1 MIIKYVKDLADVLNV
16 GDRFRV
22 RNGAWYGII
31 KAKDDTGITVDAYRD
46 YACKNIVTTVHHFFD
61 TRIDLEIDIIYRDR
75 KIVFDCDDI
84 LWPLNERI
92 AKAIGV
98 KFSDLHT
105 FSIFENTRLSK
116 SQRNQVYAAYGDFH
130 TFKHINW
137 YAGAETIMDLENHG
151 KGVKVFVN
159 SNSCQEEIA
168 ALKYMQIH
176 QLIDISDDQLIL
188 NVIDA
193 DGHKK
198 KDIGDHVFAFIDDSP
213 HNLLDASTKAEHL
226 YTINTP
232 WNINVPELDGLNIKR
247 FDTLEEI
254 IDDIGKLLD
263 EK

>member
-1 MIIKYVKDLADVLNV
+1 
-16 GDRFRV
+16 
-22 RNGAWYGII
+22 
-31 KAKDDTGITVDAYRD
+31 
-46 YACKNIVTTVHHFFD
+46 
-61 TRIDLEIDIIYRDR
+61 
-75 KIVFDCDDI
+75 
-84 LWPLNERI
+84 
-92 AKAIGV
+92 
-98 KFSDLHT
+98 
-105 FSIFENTRLSK
+105 
-116 SQRNQVYAAYGDFH
+116 
-130 TFKHINW
+130 
-137 YAGAETIMDLENHG
+137 MDLENHG